1 LDQCFCRLVWNK
13 LGSTNCCFMNTC
25 P

>member
-1 LDQCFCRLVWNK
+1 LDQCFCRLVWIK